1 VIMAA
6 LGYHLVRHPVA
17 DPLEEDLVGSCGNA
31 GGALALDSPSYH
43 LLGQSRGGAAKKRHE
58 HHHHGYHHRYFDAH
72 LFLLPSEEGDHFSA
86 CSPLG
91 TTATCTLIAASGAP
105 RIPKVHCFFLP
116 HFMPHFTEVPGR
128 DCLKSRL
135 VAIGV

>member
-1 VIMAA
+1 MAA

-86 CSPLG
+86 CSPLCVPASHINSSIWD
-91 TTATCTLIAASGAP
+91 ATHP
-105 RIPKVHCFFLP
+105 QMHCFLLP
-116 HFMPHFTEVPGR
+116 SFTEVPGR
-128 DCLKSRL
+128 
-135 VAIGV
+135 